1 MTINVHVSSNTE
13 SAADVVSNSQPG
25 KKRKGR
31 GKTTGLSV
39 QKKRK
44 DSDNGKLKVII
55 PPDRTVAVGPG
66 AKDFVAELS
75 VKVLQHA
82 RHDVKKWKEV
92 PNLAKDR
99 IVAHMLDTFLLPDT
113 QHNRDTILQT
123 ANNLYRYRRSRLH
136 DHFKKFASN
145 EESLQ
150 NMPAEVN
157 EAEWNFLVDY
167 FSSDAFKD
175 KLTEIVAEQTQE
187 VEEDTDVDPIINA
200 AFVKLVG
207 EKSGYCRGQGSGVMP
222 ASRRSMHVTQEQ
234 LQAQQ
239 KEVEEERHKRENVE
253 CKLIEVEN
261 QLAEERKKR
270 EIMEARL
277 VGDQKILKQGM
288 MALVSH
294 IQSSE
299 MRQVLQVLWMIAWM
313 SSIPDIWFM

>member
-99 IVAHMLDTFLLPDT
+99 IVAHMLD
-113 QHNRDTILQT
+113 
-123 ANNLYRYRRSRLH
+123 
-136 DHFKKFASN
+136 
-145 EESLQ
+145 
-150 NMPAEVN
+150 
-157 EAEWNFLVDY
+157 
-167 FSSDAFKD
+167 
-175 KLTEIVAEQTQE
+175 KLTEIVAKQTQE

-200 AFVKLVG
+200 TFVKLVG
-207 EKSGYCRGQGSGVMP
+207 ESQDIAAVKD
-222 ASRRSMHVTQEQ
+222 
-234 LQAQQ
+234 
-239 KEVEEERHKRENVE
+239 RESS
-253 CKLIEVEN
+253 
-261 QLAEERKKR
+261 Q
-270 EIMEARL
+270 L
-277 VGDQKILKQGM
+277 VGDLCM
-288 MALVSH
+288 
-294 IQSSE
+294 
-299 MRQVLQVLWMIAWM
+299 
-313 SSIPDIWFM
+313 